1 MLCSLVKLKYKNNH
15 SNGSVSMN
23 IGEEEGSSSFLS
35 LLSAGYEAG
44 PISRRWSVGVPR
56 ERPGTSDGQV
66 CRELRELPLWAC
78 S

>member
-44 PISRRWSVGVPR
+44 PISRRWSAGVACQ
-56 ERPGTSDGQV
+56 EKDQV
-66 CRELRELPLWAC
+66 QVMGKCAE